1 MDIKPEGLVGTNGG
15 SVGGG
20 SAVSS
25 PTSARRKRNRSI
37 AGLDSSPGSADGDD
51 GDEGQD
57 DRRRQPGVK
66 RACNECRQQKLRCDV
81 VQEPFSVCSR
91 CRRLHLECKIE
102 SNFKRVGKRSKNAEM
117 EREIVELRR
126 QLASQNQASHGNG
139 IPTVSAPVD
148 IPQDPQLYQAPVQ
161 QELYMSSLG
170 SQEAVAGLL
179 DLSGAYG
186 RSPDGRA
193 LGLKK
198 LEDVVLSQDRIR
210 ELFNHFFAFHH
221 PFLPILDPEKSS
233 DYYYDLSPLLFWSI
247 ISVAARRY
255 TLEPNLLD
263 SLVGPLSRL
272 VWATIADLP
281 HVYHVAKALCLLCTW
296 PLPISSTSND
306 PTFLLSGLM
315 MQMCMQIG
323 LHRPSHA
330 QDFSKFRVELREE
343 EIRDRVKTWAACN
356 ITCQCVGTGYGQP
369 PSTLYDWTLATE
381 SKDTSYRLPEELR
394 GRLLIE
400 KFSDKVTKAL
410 YSSRR
415 DPVGITSD
423 GERANIIALLVR
435 DLDELQENLRINVSP
450 INSLHLRAAALHLRL
465 SAFFD
470 SPATKHYRDDLLG
483 LYFATTAFLECALN
497 LETPGTGGVLT
508 YASNYI
514 LQMVVAAGFT
524 LLKLLNSFFA
534 GLIDRDYGRALFNK
548 TIWAIRAISVRGNDL
563 PSRLA
568 EVLAQLWKGGGA
580 GTKGTGIGNG
590 DVDGTLQLKVRC
602 RMSMSLVFDSVWRWR
617 EEFQAN
623 GRGNLESALKNP
635 TNPDSAAESSA
646 SSTIESSLAV
656 PSTMISGVNGAMN
669 SRAMSLGGSGM
680 ISGAV
685 TPGPSNT
692 FGEANY
698 EVFDPLNWM
707 LDGFV
712 DFPYSFP
719 AVQGLEAQGMA

>member
-1 MDIKPEGLVGTNGG
+1 MDIKPDGLVGTNGG

-25 PTSARRKRNRSI
+25 PASARRKRNRSI
-37 AGLDSSPGSADGDD
+37 AGLNSSPSSADGDD
-51 GDEGQD
+51 GDDGQD

-66 RACNECRQQKLRCDV
+66 RACNECRQQ
-81 VQEPFSVCSR
+81 
-91 CRRLHLECKIE
+91 KIE

-117 EREIVELRR
+117 EREIVELRK
-126 QLASQNQASHGNG
+126 QLASQKHASHSNG
-139 IPTVSAPVD
+139 VPTVSAPVETS
-148 IPQDPQLYQAPVQ
+148 QDTQLYQAPLQ
-161 QELYMSSLG
+161 QELYLNTLG

-210 ELFNHFFAFHH
+210 ELFNQYGYPSRMASPFFAFHH
-221 PFLPILDPEKSS
+221 PFLPIFDPEKSS
-233 DYYYDLSPLLFWSI
+233 DYYYDLSPVLFWSI

-255 TLEPNLLD
+255 TLEPNLLE

-356 ITCQCVGTGYGQP
+356 ITCQSVGTGYGQP
-369 PSTLYDWTLATE
+369 PSTLYDWTLATSE
-381 SKDTSYRLPEELR
+381 SKDTSYRLPEELK

-423 GERANIIALLVR
+423 EERADIIALLVR
-435 DLDELQENLRINVSP
+435 DLDELQENLGLNVSP

-470 SPATKHYRDDLLG
+470 SPTTLHYRDNLLR

-534 GLIDRDYGRALFNK
+534 ELIDRDYGRALFNR

-580 GTKGTGIGNG
+580 GTKGNGIGNG
-590 DVDGTLQLKVRC
+590 DIDGTLQLKVRC

-646 SSTIESSLAV
+646 SSTIDSSLAA
-656 PSTMISGVNGAMN
+656 PSTAISGVSGALN
-669 SRAMSLGGSGM
+669 SRALSHGGSGM

-692 FGEANY
+692 FGETNY

-719 AVQGLEAQGMA
+719 AVQGLEAQGVA